1 MSLRV
6 GLGFDSHA
14 LAPGR
19 PCILGGVRIPHPT
32 GPLGHSDGDALL
44 HAIADALLG
53 AAGLDD
59 LGTLYPDAE
68 GRWKD
73 ADSAVILGEVVAKIR
88 AAGFRVVNVDA
99 VVATDGPKIAPHR
112 RAIRERIA
120 AIVGGTARDVNV
132 KGKSL
137 EGLATSVDVVA
148 VHAVCLLEN
157 TEPGSFSRSAESS
170 RGFQ

>member
-1 MSLRV
+1 MNQRV
-6 GLGFDSHA
+6 GIGFDSHA
-14 LAPGR
+14 LVAGR
-19 PCILGGVRIPHPT
+19 PCVLGGVRIPHPT

-68 GRWKD
+68 GRWEG

-120 AIVGGTARDVNV
+120 AILGAQPREVNV

-137 EGLATSVDVVA
+137 EGLTTSADVVA
-148 VHAVCLLEN
+148 VHAVCLVERLE
-157 TEPGSFSRSAESS
+157 R
-170 RGFQ
+170 